1 MTCTISGCKSD
12 ADVKMFHYS
21 FDEEIQDFVRI
32 GTIIVC
38 DKHAKEII
46 KKTDQKITV

>member
-1 MTCTISGCKSD
+1 MTCTISGCDSD

-21 FDEEIQDFVRI
+21 FDEEIQDYVCI
-32 GTIIVC
+32 GTIIAC

-46 KKTDQKITV
+46 KKVDQKIAV